1 MLEGTPNLVYYRFP
15 VSHWHHSPE
24 FGGRARPTSLEQKA
38 KSAIKY
44 FSPLFQWIEEAT
56 AKGQSVLIHCL
67 AGAHRAGTTGVAWIM
82 HKTNLGVHDAIAAAK
97 QCRPIV
103 NPFAH
108 LLELLE
114 ILEIGLKNRGQG

>member
-1 MLEGTPNLVYYRFP
+1 M
-15 VSHWHHSPE
+15 
-24 FGGRARPTSLEQKA
+24 EQKA

-44 FSPLFQWIEEAT
+44 FAPLFQWIEEAT